1 MILLKIGWMVI
12 TSTLFFSLPVPSNA
26 HPEINYTQS
35 FVKFHNGYHM
45 HLEEPEKP
53 KDCDVIG
60 NCLILPLILVI
71 VVIMVIVI
79 YHVRKEDSL

>member
-1 MILLKIGWMVI
+1 MLKIGLMVLAG
-12 TSTLFFSLPVPSNA
+12 TLFFTLPISSHA

-35 FVKFHNGYHM
+35 FVKFPNGYHM

-60 NCLILPLILVI
+60 NCLILPLVLVI
-71 VVIMVIVI
+71 CVIMAIVV